1 VSQYVHQ
8 RTGRSGFFI
17 PRAKDQRADTA
28 MHHRAGTHNA
38 RLKRD
43 IQRGIKQTVVLQ
55 HHSALTKGHDFSV
68 RSRIVTANR
77 AVPPFPYHLVIVDKH
92 STHGHFP
99 LVPGTLGKRKRMA
112 HPVFMIAFRVAQR
125 LILQSKSGR
134 HYTHPL

>member
-1 VSQYVHQ
+1 MTQHVQQ
-8 RTGRSGFFI
+8 RTGRTGFFI
-17 PRAKDQRADTA
+17 PRTKDQRTNPAV
-28 MHHRAGTHNA
+28 HHRAGTHHA

-43 IQRGIKQTVVLQ
+43 IQRGIKQTIVLQ
-55 HHSALTKGHDFSV
+55 HHSALTKGHYFSV

-92 STHGHFP
+92 GTHGHFS
-99 LVPGTLGKRKRMA
+99 LVPGALGKRKRMA